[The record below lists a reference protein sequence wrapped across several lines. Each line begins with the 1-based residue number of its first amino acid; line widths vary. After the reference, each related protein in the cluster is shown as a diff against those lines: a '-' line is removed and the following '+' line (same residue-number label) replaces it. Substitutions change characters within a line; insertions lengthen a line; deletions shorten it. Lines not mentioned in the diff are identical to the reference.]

1 MTKEEQEDYEET
13 VRNVLTTVVLGSL
26 FQVGTFGLMILAF
39 YLIDIGL

>member
-26 FQVGTFGLMILAF
+26 FQFCTFGLMILAF